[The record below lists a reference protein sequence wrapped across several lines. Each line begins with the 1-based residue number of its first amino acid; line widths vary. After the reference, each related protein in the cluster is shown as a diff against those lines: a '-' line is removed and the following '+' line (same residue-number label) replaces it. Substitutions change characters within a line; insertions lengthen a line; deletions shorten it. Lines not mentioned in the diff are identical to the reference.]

1 MLKLTKRIEYGLI
14 ALKHMSNS
22 MNLKSIHSA
31 KEISERYSLP
41 KETLAK
47 ILQLM
52 VRFNYIHAV
61 KGANGGYYI
70 DDSIK
75 SVNLMDFIEKIEGP
89 IGLSDCNINSEC
101 NLIDQCNIK
110 QPIQSIN
117 NNVKE
122 LFKNTPLT
130 DLFN

>member
-1 MLKLTKRIEYGLI
+1 MLKLTKKVEYGLI
-14 ALKHMSNS
+14 ALKHMRSS
-22 MNLKSIHSA
+22 ENLKSLHSA
-31 KEISERYSLP
+31 KEISEKYSLP

-70 DDSIK
+70 DDSIEN
-75 SVNLMDFIEKIEGP
+75 VNLMDFIEKIEGP
-89 IGLSDCNINSEC
+89 IGLADCNIDLEC
-101 NLIDQCNIK
+101 NLIEQCNIRK
-110 QPIQSIN
+110 PIKSIN

-122 LFKNTPLT
+122 LFKNTSLT